1 MVMEGNMDMGKVP
14 KALYRR
20 AASLVMSTGDIAYPI
35 VAAFL
40 RMVHL
45 RLLAETFEELESL
58 RFVWEEQM
66 KSLTSVYSDTLLPYQ
81 HSQHVF
87 AQMYQHQLL
96 QHAFV
101 HYLQNELSRHAF
113 DYLGP

>member
-81 HSQHVF
+81 HSQHFFCSNVSTPALTTCF
-87 AQMYQHQLL
+87 CSLFTERTLATCL
-96 QHAFV
+96 
-101 HYLQNELSRHAF
+101 
-113 DYLGP
+113 